1 MKKLL
6 MTLMLCSLTLLSGC
20 DDKDARDY
28 AHELAGVLKSYQA
41 EVNQKIK
48 VEQASYKDLASTY
61 AYARQ
66 VDVLTTLQNDRLRRA
81 GNLTDALISGDT
93 KDAKI
98 TPSAIHRLVADYARQ
113 DFEATRKMLEEESD
127 GQAEYLASLES
138 LELQA
143 QSLESL
149 TKALE
154 ELAKPKSDI
163 KKIKELGKAAREF
176 KDRLDS
182 LGCEELARQIACLN
196 AKLAGLSVPTEK
208 DRVKA
213 EIDRLTEEMNNSGC
227 NANLLNTIKC
237 PDKKGA

>member
-28 AHELAGVLKSYQA
+28 AHELVGVLKSYQA

-48 VEQASYKDLASTY
+48 VEQESYKDLASTY

-66 VDVLTTLQNDRLRRA
+66 VDVHTRLQNERLRLS
-81 GNLTDALISGDT
+81 GSLTDSLMSGDT
-93 KDAKI
+93 KDTKI
-98 TPSAIHRLVADYARQ
+98 TPSTLHGLVADYAKH
-113 DFEATRKMLEEESD
+113 DFEATRQMLEEESD

-143 QSLESL
+143 QSIESL

-163 KKIKELGKAAREF
+163 KKIKELGLAAKEF
-176 KDRLDS
+176 KDKLDA
-182 LGCEELARQIACLN
+182 LGCEELARQIACLK
-196 AKLAGLSVPTEK
+196 AKLDGLSVQAEK
-208 DRVKA
+208 DKVQA
-213 EIDRLTEEMNNSGC
+213 EIDRLADEMSNSGC